1 MTKELTDLLNQD
13 RSPLGST
20 RPQPILEPSI
30 QRHLTHFS
38 LITHGFGSPAIVA
51 VLNSFQNYLNEMLK
65 FYDKQSNTL
74 NSNNINPNS
83 ANNSTSSNIGGLD
96 TNQMNNLLNQQQ
108 QAAMQMHH
116 HHQHQQQ
123 QQQQQQQHHHHHHQY
138 VSSNNNDHL
147 IMSPKILE
155 KKEGIMEKAR

>member
-20 RPQPILEPSI
+20 RPTPILEPSI

-65 FYDKQSNTL
+65 FYDKQSNNL
-74 NSNNINPNS
+74 NNNIG
-83 ANNSTSSNIGGLD
+83 NNSSSSSNIGGLD

-108 QAAMQMHH
+108 SSMQMHH
-116 HHQHQQQ
+116 HHHQQQ
-123 QQQQQQQHHHHHHQY
+123 QQHHQQQQQQHHHHHHQY
-138 VSSNNNDHL
+138 GSSSNNNDHL
-147 IMSPKILE
+147 IMSPKILD
-155 KKEGIMEKAR
+155 KKEGLMEKAR